1 MSALLERFIEKS
13 TVITP
18 VALVPE
24 LRLHLARDSI
34 GIFQRAAELD
44 ITGER
49 FQPFWAF
56 AWPGGQALARYL
68 LDQPE
73 IAAGKRVVDI
83 GAGSGFAAIAAMK
96 AGARHVLAADI
107 DPMSELAIRANARAN
122 NVAVDTTTRDILGD
136 ILDADLVVIADLV
149 YEPALATRVTAFL
162 EAARAA
168 GTEVLVADRTT
179 ARKPPIAMSVV
190 AEYSAPLTPDMHD
203 LNLDRARLWRL
214 EPPRTRRKRTP

>member
-1 MSALLERFIEKS
+1 MSTQLERFIEIS
-13 TVITP
+13 TVVTP

-24 LRLHLARDSI
+24 LHLHLARDST

-44 ITGER
+44 IAGER

-68 LDQPE
+68 LDPPE

-83 GAGSGFAAIAAMK
+83 GAGSGIAAIAAMR
-96 AGARHVLAADI
+96 AGARHVLA
-107 DPMSELAIRANARAN
+107 DPMSEFAIRTNARSN

-136 ILDADLVVIADLV
+136 AIDADLILIADLV

-168 GTEVLVADRTT
+168 GTEVLIADRTT
-179 ARKPPIAMSVV
+179 ARKPPLARSLI
-190 AEYSAPLTPDMHD
+190 AEYAAPMTPDMHD
-203 LNLDRARLWRL
+203 LNLDKARLWRL
-214 EPPRTRRKRTP
+214 EPPRTRRKSTP

>member
-44 ITGER
+44 IAGER

-83 GAGSGFAAIAAMK
+83 GAGSGIAAIAAMK

>member
-83 GAGSGFAAIAAMK
+83 GAGSGIAAIAAMK

>member
-44 ITGER
+44 IADER

-83 GAGSGFAAIAAMK
+83 GAGSGIAAIAAMK

>member
-1 MSALLERFIEKS
+1 MSTPIEQFIERS

-34 GIFQRAAELD
+34 GIFQRVAELD
-44 ITGER
+44 NPGER

-68 LDQPE
+68 LDRPE
-73 IAAGKRVVDI
+73 SAAGKRVVDI
-83 GAGSGFAAIAAMK
+83 GAGSGIAAIAAAR

-107 DPMSELAIRANARAN
+107 DPMAELAIRANARAN
-122 NVAVDTTTRDILGD
+122 GVSIDTTIRDVLGD
-136 ILDADLVVIADLV
+136 VLDADLVVIADLV

-162 EAARAA
+162 ETARAG
-168 GTEVLVADRTT
+168 GTEVLIADRTT
-179 ARKPPIAMSVV
+179 ARKPPLSMSLI
-190 AEYSAPLTPDMHD
+190 AEYAAPLTPDMHD
-203 LNLDRARLWRL
+203 LNLDKARLWRL

>member
-1 MSALLERFIEKS
+1 MSTQLERFIEIS
-13 TVITP
+13 TVVTP

-24 LRLHLARDSI
+24 LHLHLARDST

-44 ITGER
+44 IAGER

-83 GAGSGFAAIAAMK
+83 GAGSGIAAIAAMR

-107 DPMSELAIRANARAN
+107 DPMSEFAIRTNARCN

-136 ILDADLVVIADLV
+136 AIDADLILIADLV

-168 GTEVLVADRTT
+168 GTEVLIADRTT
-179 ARKPPIAMSVV
+179 ARKPPLAMSLI
-190 AEYSAPLTPDMHD
+190 AEYAAPLTPDMHD
-203 LNLDRARLWRL
+203 LNLDKARLWRL
-214 EPPRTRRKRTP
+214 EPPRTRRKSTP